1 MMPAPPSLPLL
12 AALLDAERALG
23 RLAEAMRDGELRAR
37 LWADAAR
44 REAFAGA
51 RLDGVAVDPTDF
63 MIATLEPDLVP
74 TAGRSEAQAAHA
86 LWLGARTAQGE
97 RAPGPAAA
105 TETPV
110 GAAAAAWQAVA
121 DLESLL
127 AESLPAGDEPLS
139 ETDGD
144 GTAPAWT
151 PPWLEGIWR
160 ATQTGVSGRDPARLA
175 FSDRQRAEA
184 RALLRRA
191 DDALG
196 CPALYGGVL
205 ALDLLLR
212 PPADPAWAAPL
223 ARLIAP
229 AALARACRVPEVWL
243 PASPTL
249 LSERT
254 GMRLALSAGAA
265 DWQLWLA
272 NAVAEA
278 AHRERRRAAAL
289 DQAASGWRRRVGARR
304 SNSRLP
310 DVLDFLFTQP
320 ALTVRRLQQHL
331 DTTFRGAQLMVD
343 ELVEAGILREVTQRA
358 LDRVFVAVELMP

>member
-1 MMPAPPSLPLL
+1 MTCPAPSPPLL
-12 AALLDAERALG
+12 TALLEAERALG
-23 RLAEAMRDGELRAR
+23 RLAEAMREEAPRAR

-74 TAGRSEAQAAHA
+74 TAGRGEAQAAHA

-97 RAPGPAAA
+97 RAPRPPAAA
-105 TETPV
+105 ADAPASAPV

-127 AESLPAGDEPLS
+127 ADDEPMPDA
-139 ETDGD
+139 DGEER
-144 GTAPAWT
+144 AAEWT

-160 ATQTGVSGRDPARLA
+160 ATQTGVSGRDPGRLA
-175 FSDRQRAEA
+175 FTGQQRAEV

-196 CPALYGGVL
+196 APALLGGVL
-205 ALDLLLR
+205 ALDRLLR

-229 AALARACRVPEVWL
+229 AALTRACRLPEAWIPL
-243 PASPTL
+243 SPTL

-254 GMRLALSAGAA
+254 GMRLALSGGEAE
-265 DWQLWLA
+265 WHLWLTG
-272 NAVAEA
+272 AVAEA

-289 DQAASGWRRRVGARR
+289 DQAAAGWRRRVGARR

-310 DVLDFLFTQP
+310 DVLDFLFTRP
-320 ALTVRRLQQHL
+320 ALTVRRLQRHL
-331 DTTFRGAQLMVD
+331 GSTFRGAQLMVD
-343 ELVEAGILREVTQRA
+343 ELMEAGILREVTQRA

>member
-1 MMPAPPSLPLL
+1 MTPASPPPPLL
-12 AALLDAERALG
+12 AALLEAERALG
-23 RLAEAMRDGELRAR
+23 RLAEAMRSEDLRTR

-51 RLDGVAVDPTDF
+51 RLDSVAVDPTDF

-74 TAGRSEAQAAHA
+74 TAGRNEAQAAHA
-86 LWLGARTAQGE
+86 LWLGALTAQGG
-97 RAPGPAAA
+97 RAPQPPAPPAGA
-105 TETPV
+105 PV

-121 DLESLL
+121 DLENLL
-127 AESLPAGDEPLS
+127 ADDAPTPEADS
-139 ETDGD
+139 EE
-144 GTAPAWT
+144 TAPAWT

-160 ATQTGVSGRDPARLA
+160 ATQTGISGRDPRRLA
-175 FSDRQRAEA
+175 FTDRQRAEV

-196 CPALYGGVL
+196 SPALYGGVL

-212 PPADPAWAAPL
+212 PPPDPAWAAPL
-223 ARLIAP
+223 ARLITP
-229 AALARACRVPEVWL
+229 VALARACRVPAVWL

-249 LSERT
+249 LAERT
-254 GMRLALSAGAA
+254 GLRIALAAGEA
-265 DWQLWLA
+265 DWHVWLA

-278 AHRERRRAAAL
+278 AHRERRRALAL